1 MKKTLTILMLLCMKT
16 FFTTAQLVPCRPR
29 VAMIYYWYHNDTATN
44 TAMSTII
51 NFKPDILI
59 DNTPGGLWHGAC
71 LPLKYKLYG
80 TKVYS
85 YITGG
90 YEGHTRGG
98 DTSQLAANL
107 LRIDA
112 IAADSAEG
120 VFLDEVTYNP
130 DSTRK
135 AYIAA
140 IYNRCKAKGLKLIIN
155 TGVPS
160 FDTSLMRICDYIL
173 TDEHYSSM
181 RKPTLEE
188 SLFGN
193 RVIVV
198 STGITS
204 ATDAANNSLRAR
216 DYGFGYSY
224 SCYEYISFPSWL
236 ATYNTYISNMT
247 TATPHIYRDSKVI
260 VSSASVGNQWYNSL
274 GILAGET
281 NDTLVPTVTGD
292 YYSIVTL
299 DNCVSDSS
307 NVVTFIVPSTGVEKI
322 NDAIIEM
329 HPVPATDFVWFK
341 TSSPNMKQLEI
352 KIYTMTGSLVRQE
365 TITTAQPLSIK
376 DLSNGVYIVTISGK
390 DINLT
395 KRLIVQQ

>member
-1 MKKTLTILMLLCMKT
+1 MKKTITLLLLLCMKAL
-16 FFTTAQLVPCRPR
+16 FTNAQLVTCRPR
-29 VAMIYYWYHNDTATN
+29 IAMIYYWYHNDTASN

-59 DNTPGGLWHGAC
+59 DNTPGGLWHGWC

-120 VFLDEVTYNP
+120 VFLDEVSNNP

-135 AYIAA
+135 AYISA
-140 IYNRCKAKGLKLIIN
+140 IYNRCKANGLKLIIN

-224 SCYEYISFPSWL
+224 SCYEYINFPSWL
-236 ATYNTYISNMT
+236 ATYNTYISNMI
-247 TATPHIYRDSKVI
+247 TATPHIYRDSKII
-260 VSSASVGNQWYNSL
+260 VSGAPVGNQWYNSH

-281 NDTLVPTVTGD
+281 NDTLVPTVTDD

-307 NVVTFIVPSTGVEKI
+307 NVVTFTVPSSGVEMLN
-322 NDAIIEM
+322 NDSIEM
-329 HPVPATDFVWFK
+329 HPIPASGAVWFK
-341 TSSPNMKQLEI
+341 TLSAKTEQLEI
-352 KIYTMTGSLVRQE
+352 NIYTMTGTLVKSE
-365 TITTAQPLSIK
+365 TITSKQPMSVK
-376 DLSNGVYIVTISGK
+376 ELSNGVYIVSIKGS
-390 DINLT
+390 DINT
-395 KRLIVQQ
+395 SKRLIIQQ